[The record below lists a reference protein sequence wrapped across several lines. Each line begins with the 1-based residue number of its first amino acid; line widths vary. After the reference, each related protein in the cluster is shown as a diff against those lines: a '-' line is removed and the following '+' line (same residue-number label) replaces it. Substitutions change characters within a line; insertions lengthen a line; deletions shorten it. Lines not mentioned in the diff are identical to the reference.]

1 VKIGNSTHPKRASC
15 PYRATSVAATMV
27 SVRSNLTRVTI
38 IGGLGLALT
47 IGLMGVGGNPASAS
61 ILTPPIWSAIA
72 NPNPANAS
80 TSSLGGVA
88 CPDASHCIA
97 VGSYSTISTTTSTT
111 ATLVE
116 TSNGTTWSIVP
127 SPNPT
132 GSTNA
137 ALEGISCIST
147 SDCIAVGSSGDQS
160 GLTVPLAESWNGTT
174 WSIVN
179 VPGVWTGVN
188 GLNGISCS
196 GPSACFA
203 VGSQAPNGYGFTP
216 TTTLIE
222 RWNGSTW
229 SVSPNPN
236 PNAESASLSGL
247 SCAGANACYA
257 VGRSGASNGSSSQTL
272 VEVWNGASWSITPS
286 PNVLAYPSSLAGISC
301 TSETWC
307 TAVGGW
313 LGSSYS
319 ETLVETWN
327 GSSWSIV
334 PSPNASPGH
343 AANGLSAI
351 SCVSAAFCAAVGSE
365 SGVVTAFSIPYALIE
380 TWNGSSWVIGS
391 PWGPSPPLNGTA
403 CSGALICTAVGGE
416 ASPDGSKLS
425 VVESTYGQVRT
436 SQVVGMAGDS
446 KTGGYREAGAD
457 GAIAAFGTSYLGSLG
472 GVSLNQP
479 IVGTASTPS
488 GDGYWEVASDGG
500 IFSFGDAQ
508 FYGSTGAIHL
518 NKPIVGM
525 ASTPDGGGYW
535 LVASDGGIFSFG
547 DARFYGSTGSLRLNQ
562 PVTGMASAPDGGGYW
577 VVAADGGIFS
587 FGDAQFYGSTGSLRL
602 NKPIVGM
609 ASMTSGKGYWLVASD
624 GGIFSFGHAQFYGS
638 MGSVQLNQPVVGM
651 TSASDGAGYWLVAA
665 DGGIF
670 SFGSVH
676 FFGSWQ

>member
-1 VKIGNSTHPKRASC
+1 VKIGNFAHPKRAVC
-15 PYRATSVAATMV
+15 PYQATSVAVTME
-27 SVRSNLTRVTI
+27 SVRSVTRVTI
-38 IGGLGLALT
+38 IVGLGLTLM
-47 IGLMGVGGNPASAS
+47 IGVIGGGGNPASAS
-61 ILTPPIWSAIA
+61 TLTPPIWSVVP
-72 NPNPANAS
+72 NPNPANTFS
-80 TSSLGGVA
+80 SSLAGVA
-88 CPDASHCIA
+88 CPGASHCIA
-97 VGSYSTISTTTSTT
+97 VGSYSTLSTTTSTT

-116 TSNGTTWSIVP
+116 TSNGSTWSIVT

-132 GSTNA
+132 GSTYA
-137 ALEGISCIST
+137 VLEGISCLST
-147 SDCIAVGSSGDQS
+147 SDCIAVGSSSDQS
-160 GLTVPLAESWNGTT
+160 GPEVPLAESWNGTT
-174 WSIVN
+174 WSIVD

-188 GLNGISCS
+188 VLSAVSCS
-196 GPSACFA
+196 GPSTCFA
-203 VGSQAPNGYGFTP
+203 VGSQAPNGFGSTP

-236 PNAESASLSGL
+236 PNAETASLSGI
-247 SCAGANACYA
+247 SCIGATACYA
-257 VGRSGASNGSSSQTL
+257 VGSSGALNGSSSQTL
-272 VEVWNGASWSITPS
+272 VEVWNGATWSVSPS
-286 PNVLAYPSSLAGISC
+286 PNVLALPTYLAGISC

-307 TAVGGW
+307 TAVGAWRG
-313 LGSSYS
+313 SYS

-334 PSPNASPGH
+334 PSPNANSGH
-343 AANGLSAI
+343 GANRLSAI
-351 SCVSAAFCAAVGSE
+351 SCLSPAFCAAVGE
-365 SGVVTAFSIPYALIE
+365 QQGTVTAFSIPYSLVE

-391 PWGPSPPLNGTA
+391 QQGSSPPLNGTA
-403 CSGALICTAVGGE
+403 CSAALVCTAVGGQ
-416 ASPDGSKLS
+416 ASPDGSPLS

-436 SQVVGMAGDS
+436 SQVVGMAGDPR
-446 KTGGYREAGAD
+446 TGGYREAGAD

-472 GVSLNQP
+472 GASLNQP
-479 IVGTASTPS
+479 IVGTASTRS

-508 FYGSTGAIHL
+508 FYGSTGSLRL
-518 NKPIVGM
+518 NQPIVGM

-535 LVASDGGIFSFG
+535 LVASDGGVFAFG
-547 DARFYGSTGSLRLNQ
+547 NAQFYGSTGSLRLNQ
-562 PVTGMASAPDGGGYW
+562 PVTGMASTPDGGGYW
-577 VVAADGGIFS
+577 LVAADGGIFS

-609 ASMTSGKGYWLVASD
+609 ASITSGKGYWLVASD

-651 TSASDGAGYWLVAA
+651 TSASDSAGYWLVAA

-670 SFGSVH
+670 SFGSAH